1 MGEDKVRSA
10 IVAIAKVENV
20 DVIYSTDPDI
30 ATHAKSVGIECRG
43 ISDLPLAPSV
53 QEALPFEGRAG
64 DNEGGEVCEANTP
77 ETCEVCGATV
87 RPEYD
92 FSKGERGKFFRPNAD
107 LPSPIYLVRFRRPN
121 LSD

>member
-1 MGEDKVRSA
+1 M
-10 IVAIAKVENV
+10 ENV

-64 DNEGGEVCEANTP
+64 DNEGGEEAVGP
-77 ETCEVCGATV
+77 
-87 RPEYD
+87 P
-92 FSKGERGKFFRPNAD
+92 KGIVGGD
-107 LPSPIYLVRFRRPN
+107 
-121 LSD
+121 D